1 MSQEPWNEWSSAWR
15 QPDPTS
21 SLQLDKIERRVRRR
35 LTWRTA
41 QMVADLAS
49 CALGL
54 VISLWCMTLDRPL
67 AAAVGGA
74 GLAFSLLSLFVALG
88 GRHSSKA
95 ADRSV
100 IAALDWEIAEVR
112 ADARRSVG
120 GLVIAGAGTGFLI
133 FCQALFSVEGLL
145 TGGRER
151 LLLAG
156 FAIMALSIA
165 WSGWLLLRRR
175 ARLHR
180 LTALRDE
187 LAGDAE

>member
-1 MSQEPWNEWSSAWR
+1 MSQDPWNEWSSAWR
-15 QPDPTS
+15 QPDQTS
-21 SLQLDKIERRVRRR
+21 SLQLDQIERRVRRR

-49 CALGL
+49 CVLGL
-54 VISLWCMTLDRPL
+54 GISLWCMTLDRPL

-74 GLAFSLLSLFVALG
+74 GLAFSLLGLFVALG
-88 GRHSSKA
+88 GRHASKA

-100 IAALDWEIAEVR
+100 IATLDWEIAEVR

-120 GLVIAGAGTGFLI
+120 GLVIAGGGIVFLI
-133 FCQALFSVEGLL
+133 FCQALFAAEGLL
-145 TGGRER
+145 TPGRER

-175 ARLHR
+175 ARLHG

-187 LAGDAE
+187 LAEDVE